1 MKQIYKDTLF
11 YFKMKEDEIYK
22 NIEFDKKKRIER
34 KFFDISIFLIYNYKL
49 CYI

>member
-22 NIEFDKKKRIER
+22 NIEFDKKKNR
-34 KFFDISIFLIYNYKL
+34 KKIF
-49 CYI
+49 

>member
-22 NIEFDKKKRIER
+22 NIEFDKKKEQ
-34 KFFDISIFLIYNYKL
+34 KENFLIFLSF
-49 CYI
+49 